1 MAKKLLISLSVV
13 VLAAFGVACSKSEE
27 ANSNANS
34 STAATTRTAPDNSEI
49 MTSVDANG
57 VKTETRTFRNNPRV
71 SKVVVTTTR
80 SGQRTVRV
88 YSPSGEE
95 KEVKDTGD
103 NVLEATG
110 EKVAS
115 AAGWTADKAED
126 AAGKT
131 KDETKTV
138 VDKTADTAKSVGT
151 KTVEGAKTVGTKTA
165 EGAKTVGTKTAS
177 TAKTVADK
185 TVEGTKTATKEAT
198 KAVKKVIP

>member
-1 MAKKLLISLSVV
+1 MVAQSLRIFIPQGGLQIGGTMAKKLLISLSVV
-13 VLAAFGVACSKSEE
+13 VLAAFGVACSKSEQ
-27 ANSNANS
+27 ANSNAHTN
-34 STAATTRTAPDNSEI
+34 TTATTRTAPDNSEI
-49 MTSVDANG
+49 TTSVDPNG

-80 SGQRTVRV
+80 SGERTARV

-95 KEVKDTGD
+95 KEVKGSD

-138 VDKTADTAKSVGT
+138 VDKTADTAK
-151 KTVEGAKTVGTKTA
+151 TVGEKTA
-165 EGAKTVGTKTAS
+165 EGAKSGGTKTAS
-177 TAKTVADK
+177 AAKTVGNK
-185 TVEGTKTATKEAT
+185 TV
-198 KAVKKVIP
+198 